1 MTLSDLRA
9 ARPVGLSDGAQAS
22 RQRAADTDRALSD
35 LLRQAL
41 GEDPKLALVAVGGY
55 GRQELSPHSD
65 IDLLFVHR
73 GLTKEIS
80 GATLRNV
87 LYPLWDAGFQV
98 GHAVATPKEAIERS
112 DSDIHAATSLLSARL
127 IAGSQEAFGELIDR
141 RDRSIGKNRKAL
153 VRRIIESIQERH
165 RRADRAGW
173 TLAPDIKNDIGGLRD
188 GNSVTWLAAVVGSP
202 SIPEQIATA
211 YDLLLA
217 VREAL
222 HAEVARKTDRIRLD
236 LQAPVASRLGITADD
251 ASDVLMGAVHSAART
266 IEHVGT
272 STIDA
277 LSEGALGGPRRSG
290 SSRALDDKVSLRDGR
305 IYLSGQVDRLAV
317 LNLARAV
324 SETGKR
330 LDPIATA
337 AASEVLAHTSAAEW
351 EPGML
356 DTFVS
361 VLKGPHC
368 EEALELLD
376 HLSAWNALL
385 PEWSNVR
392 GRAQHDPYHR
402 YTVDGHSFH
411 AVASIRTF
419 VEQDPAAAVALSEI
433 TEDRPLYLATLLH
446 DIGKGSGEDHSVAGA
461 RMASAACK
469 RMGLPH
475 HEVAAVEALVR
486 HHLLLSDT
494 ATRRDIDD
502 GSVISS
508 IASTVSDPNVLR
520 SLYVLSGADGLA
532 TGRGSWNGWK
542 ASLVFALFRRVL
554 VALGSGELPS
564 RSDVDARL
572 RELEAYDPVVAATAE
587 PILTALPPS
596 YLAATSVEDIAD
608 DVRMLN
614 TPPAPGRVVTRI
626 DPGFESGRS
635 VVTVCFADRPGS
647 LARTAGVLTLHRV
660 GVLSAQ
666 AYTTEAGS
674 ALERFIVAEP
684 EKIDWA
690 KVDSDMSAAYSGR
703 LALDARLEQKAQ
715 AYKPKEPLEIS
726 VKVLP
731 DESEH
736 STVVEVRAPDALG
749 LLYALCTAISGM
761 DINIHVAKID
771 TLGERVVDVFYLRSS
786 DGAKLDDLQSTELVT
801 AMKHQVSRLFG

>member
-9 ARPVGLSDGAQAS
+9 ARPVGLTDGAQAS

-35 LLRQAL
+35 LLHRAL
-41 GEDPKLALVAVGGY
+41 GEDPKLGLIAVGGY
-55 GRQELSPHSD
+55 GRRELSPHSD

-73 GLTKEIS
+73 GHKEIS
-80 GATLRNV
+80 SATLRNV
-87 LYPLWDAGFQV
+87 LYPLWDAGFQI
-98 GHAVATPKEAIERS
+98 GHAVGTPKEAVERA

-127 IAGSQEAFGELIDR
+127 IAGSQEAFAELIDR
-141 RDRSIGKNRKAL
+141 RDRSIAKNRRSF
-153 VRRIIESIQERH
+153 VRRIIESTQERH
-165 RRADRAGW
+165 RSADRAGW

-188 GNSVTWLAAVVGSP
+188 GNSVGWLAAVVGSVA
-202 SIPEQIATA
+202 IPEQLSTA

-222 HAEVARKTDRIRLD
+222 HAEVTRKTDRVRLD
-236 LQAPVASRLGITADD
+236 LQAPVAARLGLSGDD

-266 IEHVGT
+266 IEHVGS

-277 LSEGALGGPRRSG
+277 LAEGALGGPRRSG
-290 SSRALDDKVSLRDGR
+290 STRALDDKVSLRDGR
-305 IYLSGQVDRLAV
+305 IHLDGPPDRVAV

-330 LDPIATA
+330 LDPGTA
-337 AASEVLAHTSAAEW
+337 ASATQALAHSSPTDW
-351 EPGML
+351 EP
-356 DTFVS
+356 DTLHAFFA

-376 HLSAWNALL
+376 HLSAWSVLL

-402 YTVDGHSFH
+402 YTVDGHSFR
-411 AVASIRTF
+411 AVACIRTF
-419 VEQDPAAAVALSEI
+419 IEQDAAAALALGEI
-433 TEDRPLYLATLLH
+433 TDDRALYLATLLH

-461 RMASAACK
+461 RMTVTACR

-475 HEVAAVEALVR
+475 KVIADVEALVR

-508 IASTVSDPNVLR
+508 VASTISDPDVLR
-520 SLYVLSGADGLA
+520 SLYILSGADGLA

-542 ASLVFALFRRVL
+542 ASLVFALYRRVL
-554 VALGSGELPS
+554 VALGSGEIPS

-572 RELEAYDPVVAATAE
+572 RELEAYDPVVAATAG

-608 DVRMLN
+608 DVRLLD
-614 TPPAPGRVVTRI
+614 TPPAPGHVVTRI

-666 AYTTEAGS
+666 AYTTDAGS

-690 KVDSDMSAAYSGR
+690 KVESDMSAAYSGR

-726 VKVLP
+726 VRILP
-731 DESEH
+731 NESEH

-786 DGAKLDDLQSTELVT
+786 DGSKLDDLQSTELVT
-801 AMKHQVSRLFG
+801 AMKHQVGRLFG